1 MRVDYL
7 TIVFTTLM
15 ILSGLVTLM
24 IVNRDVKIPATKFFV
39 TGIILLLVITVLD
52 AVKTKQYIAP
62 FEDAQAYVR
71 SQTFLSAI
79 IYILR
84 PFLIMIQVL
93 IIVPDKKYKL
103 FCVLPALINAVIYST
118 AFTGSHLAF
127 YLDENRFFYVGKL
140 GNSIFISQIFY
151 IILLLIFSFSRFQ
164 KKNRKQSI
172 IILTMLLL
180 AIIDA
185 ILEYKNILTGLA
197 TPVTAFCMLEYYIYL
212 SVIYRNEIT
221 ENVTQKELE
230 ITQKNLQILRNQI
243 QPHFIYNTLGIIRSL
258 AKYDS
263 KAAVK
268 CIDNFSKYLK
278 AHISTIQNNDLIPF
292 EEELKNV
299 RIYLSLVQI
308 DYTDKIEI
316 HYDLK
321 VTDFFLPP
329 LSLEPIIENA
339 VNHGISRE
347 GGILTIRTYEE
358 NDRIMISVSDNGTAG
373 NEKEP
378 YTPFHNGIGLD
389 NTRKRLEL
397 QCNGTLE
404 LTISDSGA
412 VANISLPKTQESEGD

>member
-1 MRVDYL
+1 M
-7 TIVFTTLM
+7 
-15 ILSGLVTLM
+15 
-24 IVNRDVKIPATKFFV
+24 
-39 TGIILLLVITVLD
+39 
-52 AVKTKQYIAP
+52 
-62 FEDAQAYVR
+62 
-71 SQTFLSAI
+71 
-79 IYILR
+79 
-84 PFLIMIQVL
+84 
-93 IIVPDKKYKL
+93 
-103 FCVLPALINAVIYST
+103 
-118 AFTGSHLAF
+118 
-127 YLDENRFFYVGKL
+127 
-140 GNSIFISQIFY
+140 
-151 IILLLIFSFSRFQ
+151 
-164 KKNRKQSI
+164 
-172 IILTMLLL
+172 
-180 AIIDA
+180 
-185 ILEYKNILTGLA
+185 
-197 TPVTAFCMLEYYIYL
+197 
-212 SVIYRNEIT
+212 
-221 ENVTQKELE
+221 
-230 ITQKNLQILRNQI
+230 
-243 QPHFIYNTLGIIRSL
+243 
-258 AKYDS
+258 
-263 KAAVK
+263 
-268 CIDNFSKYLK
+268 
-278 AHISTIQNNDLIPF
+278 IPF